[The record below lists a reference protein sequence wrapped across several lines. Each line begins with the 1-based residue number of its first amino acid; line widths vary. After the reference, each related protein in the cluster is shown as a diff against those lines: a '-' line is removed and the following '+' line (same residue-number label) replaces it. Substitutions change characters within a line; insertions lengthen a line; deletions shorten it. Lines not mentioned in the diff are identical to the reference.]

1 MRHLT
6 LLLVAIVMT
15 LGVSLPQL
23 VEAAEPDAKSGL
35 YAIWYSK
42 DTDKYLS
49 QPYIKGGQIVLQW
62 ADVEVA
68 KGVYDFSRIDQQ
80 LADLNRRG
88 LFTTIQINGNTKP
101 AWLFNET
108 PYIEKKL
115 SVQVKDPKGSLMF
128 WHPTHREA
136 YLKMLRSFAAHLRA
150 SPHAQTL
157 LGLRMNLNSLGT
169 EHHYIEPDDRSLDQ
183 WVVPD
188 GVDPTGLVPWS
199 RERADE
205 YIAAVMD
212 TYVEEFRGVAR
223 IFVRNGIPEEL
234 EARYRDL
241 FEDGT
246 LSWFHTSSEAEPRA
260 TFAESKYQRF
270 VRDCRSGKT
279 TAYAEPW
286 ASTWGHHGGQTDDR
300 WCSPPQWGY
309 WRLLF
314 DLHCGVSYIALYS
327 TDMRVAVEGAYSSVD
342 VNYSQP
348 GGAYQREFNAAFGFA
363 AKYVGHHANPEK
375 APGAWVAFRQ
385 NDTVR
390 AANGIPEARR
400 KLSLFTGDYHFLMR
414 RLPGDASHGEGVVNV
429 GPDDQRFGA
438 WARVLPAGQSMRL
451 KLDDDFAESLRDQAS
466 RIHLTYLDQGRGTCR
481 LETGATVMEV
491 QRKGS
496 GRWQTASIDIPPGG
510 LISDNA
516 GAHIRLTASTS
527 PIHLHMV
534 EVERRVPGEAP
545 HPATR

>member
-1 MRHLT
+1 MRPST
-6 LLLVAIVMT
+6 LSLVAIGTALCVA
-15 LGVSLPQL
+15 LPL
-23 VEAAEPDAKSGL
+23 WVEATEPDAKSGL
-35 YAIWYSK
+35 YAIWYSSNP
-42 DTDKYLS
+42 DKYLS

-68 KGVYDFSRIDQQ
+68 RGVYDFSRIDQ
-80 LADLNRRG
+80 LLTDFNRRG

-115 SVQVKDPKGSLMF
+115 SVQVRDPKGSLMF

-136 YLKMLRSFAAHLRA
+136 YLNMLRALAVHLRA
-150 SPHAQTL
+150 SPDAETL
-157 LGLRMNLNSLGT
+157 LGLRMNLNSIGT
-169 EHHYIEPDDRSLDQ
+169 EHHYIEPEDRSLDR
-183 WVVPD
+183 WIVPD
-188 GVDPTGLVPWS
+188 GVDPTELVPWS

-212 TYVEEFRGVAR
+212 TYVDEFRGVAR
-223 IFVRNGIPEEL
+223 IFVRNGIPDEL
-234 EARYRDL
+234 EAKYRDL

-260 TFAESKYQRF
+260 TFAERKYQRF

-342 VNYSQP
+342 VDYRQP

-363 AKYVGHHANPEK
+363 AKYVGHHASPET
-375 APGAWVAFRQ
+375 APGAWVAFRE
-385 NDTVR
+385 NHTVR

-400 KLSLFTGDYHFLMR
+400 KLSLFNGDYRFLME
-414 RLPGDASHGEGVVNV
+414 RLPGDASYGEGVVNV
-429 GPDDQRFGA
+429 GPDKQRFGA

-451 KLDDDFAESLRDQAS
+451 KLDDAFVESLRDQAS
-466 RIHLTYLDQGRGTCR
+466 RIHLTYLDEGQGACR
-481 LETGATVMEV
+481 LVAGKLAMDV
-491 QRKGS
+491 QCHGS
-496 GRWQTASIDIPPGG
+496 DRWQTASMDIPPGE
-510 LISDNA
+510 LTPNNA
-516 GAHIRLTASTS
+516 DVHIRLTTSGS

-534 EVERRVPGEAP
+534 EVERLAP
-545 HPATR
+545 TERK